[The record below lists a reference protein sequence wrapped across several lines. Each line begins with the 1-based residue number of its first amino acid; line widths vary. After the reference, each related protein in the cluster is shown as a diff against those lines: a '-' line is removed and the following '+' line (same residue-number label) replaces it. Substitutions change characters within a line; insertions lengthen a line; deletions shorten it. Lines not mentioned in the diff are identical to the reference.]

1 MNSGELYKA
10 VAEEVNVEN
19 VVAERC
25 VKAVVAFIRDE
36 VAVKGGEVSIANL
49 GKFVLAERAQ
59 KNGVNPTTGEKIVIP
74 ARKVVRF
81 KPAKRLKEAIKD

>member
-10 VAEEVNVEN
+10 VAEKVDVQN

-25 VKAVVAFIRDE
+25 VKAVVEIVTNE

-49 GKFVLAERAQ
+49 GKFVLAERAE

-74 ARKVVRF
+74 ARKVVKF
-81 KPAKRLKEAIKD
+81 KPAKTLKETIKD